1 MQKVLSILWIGLA
14 IASCDTHRAD
24 EPAYVRIESLGLE
37 DIDGCSW
44 AGNSSSYI
52 TTAWI
57 TVDGD
62 NLGAFDLPCE
72 IPVIPKE
79 GAQSIKITPGID
91 INGISAWRAQYPFY
105 TSHEEDVVLTAGEV
119 ITLPTGGNGHVLHYG
134 GPCLDPFMIDHFNSA
149 GLNLSP
155 SSLSDTNI
163 YLITGPQKF
172 PAPNGESNLAS
183 GEATLSPGMQ
193 RLELITSTLYD
204 LPTGNEDVYL
214 ELDYQTSTE
223 IVIGVIAHRPGEM
236 TQAATATL
244 RPKDYWHHA
253 YINLVTE
260 VSAYPDATSYQIF
273 IGAVRT
279 GEDADTTD
287 VVRLDNLRILTCL

>member
-1 MQKVLSILWIGLA
+1 MGVALA
-14 IASCDTHRAD
+14 GCDTNRAE
-24 EPAYVRIESLGLE
+24 EPAYVRIEALGLE

-52 TTAWI
+52 TTAWVS
-57 TVDGD
+57 VDGN

-72 IPVIPKE
+72 IPVIST
-79 GAQSIKITPGID
+79 GGSQHIKVTPGVD
-91 INGISAWRAQYPFY
+91 INGIAAWRAQYPFY
-105 TSHEEDVVLTAGEV
+105 IAHEEDVVLTPGEV
-119 ITLPTGGNGHVLHYG
+119 LNVPTSGNANVLHYG

-149 GLNLSP
+149 GMNLSP
-155 SSLSDTNI
+155 SQLSDTTM
-163 YLITGPQKF
+163 YLITGPNKF

-183 GEATLSPGMQ
+183 GESTLAPGMQ

-260 VSAYPDATSYQIF
+260 VSSYPDASAYQIF

-279 GEDADTTD
+279 EEAADTTD